1 MVSSRVTALK
11 DEAGAGPPSRL
22 RCPGAHECSWI
33 HTLHARRQPHP
44 GQRHRQQNQGSCQ
57 RLSLDCLVDYG
68 CGPLSKGQLP
78 PVPENRGTRTFIDRG
93 RGLHVETAQSA
104 LMVLLLLA
112 IGGLSSSILIVLETV
127 SLQLQSWFAPI
138 SSRPVL
144 GILAAY
150 VHVYRL
156 VIMWLT
162 SPPGRGFSMFGTAHR
177 IWLRVLCITLK
188 KKINVLDFAY

>member
-1 MVSSRVTALK
+1 M
-11 DEAGAGPPSRL
+11 
-22 RCPGAHECSWI
+22 
-33 HTLHARRQPHP
+33 
-44 GQRHRQQNQGSCQ
+44 
-57 RLSLDCLVDYG
+57 
-68 CGPLSKGQLP
+68 
-78 PVPENRGTRTFIDRG
+78 
-93 RGLHVETAQSA
+93 
-104 LMVLLLLA
+104 
-112 IGGLSSSILIVLETV
+112 IVLETV

-177 IWLRVLCITLK
+177 IGLRVLCITLK